1 MSFGLQFTNTS
12 DTVILDSEI
21 ARMCVIASGA
31 LAANPTSVNYFPT
44 PVATQEP
51 PLVFV
56 RLTNPGNGL
65 IGQIGGF
72 KPIGSPGNWTGFVV
86 GSSYVDVAPQ
96 RFAPGD
102 WFACQFGG
110 SSVSQF
116 GLRLWDSS
124 GKVLFDS
131 GTPAARFT
139 RAAQNWRYEK
149 SVQAQ
154 TTYYRNYYTI
164 DFAFDNTEFQLIN
177 QFGMNLVSTDNVGR
191 TIGSWWDW
199 PSNRLWAVTGA
210 FGNPFDFHLP
220 ALFAKRFVN

>member
-1 MSFGLQFTNTS
+1 MSYGVEFTNTS
-12 DTVILDSEI
+12 GTVVLDSEL
-21 ARMCVIASGA
+21 ARMCVIASGT
-31 LAANPTSVNYFPT
+31 LAANINSVNYFP
-44 PVATQEP
+44 VAVTTQEP

-56 RLTNPGNGL
+56 RLINPGNGL

-72 KPIGSPGNWTGFVV
+72 VPLGTPGNWTGFVV
-86 GSSYVDVAPQ
+86 GSSYVGSSQ
-96 RFAPGD
+96 FAPGD

-110 SSVSQF
+110 QQVAQF
-116 GLRLWDSS
+116 GMRLWDGA

-139 RAAQNWRYEK
+139 RFAQNWTYAK
-149 SVQAQ
+149 SIQSD
-154 TTYYRNYYTI
+154 TTYYNNYYTI

-177 QFGMNLVSTDNVGR
+177 QFGMKLISTDNVGR

-210 FGNPFDFHLP
+210 FGNPYDFHLP